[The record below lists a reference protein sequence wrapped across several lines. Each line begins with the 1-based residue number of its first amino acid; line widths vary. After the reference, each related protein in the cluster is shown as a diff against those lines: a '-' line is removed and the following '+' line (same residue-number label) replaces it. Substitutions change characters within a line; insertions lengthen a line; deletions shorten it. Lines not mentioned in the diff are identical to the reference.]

1 MWANIT
7 EEIKDGI
14 LDLSSGD
21 SPQALVVGYS
31 NTSSS
36 EIQPF
41 SRQSDVKK
49 LFGNGPLSDHLTILQ
64 EYMKENSVLAMRTE
78 GDIKGKTTLIS
89 SSGSAEITYDG
100 DPLYD
105 MLITITKKEEGFSV
119 QIKHKQEYTFISENL
134 EEDFFGINVTVG
146 EDSEIGDWWKL
157 KTTRPKSSLKALEQA
172 IDKALEIYDI
182 NFIVIAQDSSVEE
195 VSFWGRK
202 SDNLFEEHKPAIFL
216 LETTFDQEEDF
227 TSAINQKII
236 DFKDISSRFVSV
248 VAQAAYISTNQG
260 KIWGSVLPACL
271 GTLINSS
278 VSKSIGA
285 TRDYVVQGISFPRN
299 WTNLQSKTL
308 DEARFITL
316 RSYSG
321 LKGLFWSN
329 GITMADRTSDYRFLE
344 TVRTVFKA
352 IKLARTASL
361 PYIHAPASIIGI
373 QNLVSAIRHSLSQ
386 MSSAHPKEL
395 TSFSV
400 NVPAGQ
406 NFVNNGVLTEISLYG
421 VPIIRKIV
429 LNFGYKYEE

>member
-14 LDLSSGD
+14 LGLNSGE

-31 NTSSS
+31 NAGSS

-64 EYMKENSVLAMRTE
+64 EYMGENSILAMRTE
-78 GDIKGKTTLIS
+78 GDVKGKTTLIG
-89 SSGSAEITYDG
+89 SSGSAEITYNG

-105 MLITITKKEEGFSV
+105 MLLTITKKEEGFSV

-134 EEDFFGINVTVG
+134 EEDFFGITITVG
-146 EDSEIGDWWKL
+146 ENAEIGDWWTL
-157 KTTRPKSSLKALEQA
+157 KTTGPKSSLRALEQA
-172 IDKALEIYDI
+172 INKALEIYDV
-182 NFIVIAQDSSVEE
+182 NFIVIAQDSSAEE
-195 VSFWGRK
+195 ASFWGRK
-202 SDNLFEEHKPAIFL
+202 ADNLFEEHKPAIFL
-216 LETTFDQEEDF
+216 LETMFDQEEDF
-227 TSAINQKII
+227 TSAINQKITA
-236 DFKDISSRFVSV
+236 FKEISTRFVSV
-248 VAQAAYISTNQG
+248 VAQGAYISTNQG

-285 TRDYVVQGISFPRN
+285 TRDYVIQGISFPQN
-299 WTNLQSKTL
+299 WTNLQSKAL

-329 GITMADRTSDYRFLE
+329 GRTMADKTSDYRFLE

-386 MSSAHPKEL
+386 MTSAHPQEL

-400 NVPAGQ
+400 NVPSGQ
-406 NFVNNGVLTEISLYG
+406 DFVNNGVLTEISLYG

>member
-14 LDLSSGD
+14 LGLSSGD

-31 NTSSS
+31 DTGNS

-64 EYMKENSVLAMRTE
+64 EYMGENPILAMSIE

-100 DPLYD
+100 NPLYD

-146 EDSEIGDWWKL
+146 EDAEIGDWWKL
-157 KTTRPKSSLKALEQA
+157 KTTGPKSSLKALEQA

-202 SDNLFEEHKPAIFL
+202 ADSLFEEHKPAIFL

-236 DFKDISSRFVSV
+236 AFKDISSRFVSV

-271 GTLINSS
+271 GTLINSN

-285 TRDYVVQGISFPRN
+285 IRDYVVQGISFPQN

-329 GITMADRTSDYRFLE
+329 GRTMADRTSDYRFLE

-386 MSSAHPKEL
+386 MTSAHPQEL

-406 NFVNNGVLTEISLYG
+406 DFVNNGVLTEISLYG